1 MSTEIVVNN
10 DIININVTE
19 ETIIIEAP
27 SGAYPLPSGVYSVYG
42 RTGNVVAQEGD
53 YNLTLLGD
61 VTISSPA
68 TGQVLRYNGTTWVNS
83 TESYVGTVTSVAA
96 SVPIGLTISGSP
108 ITTSGTLAF
117 GLDTGYVIPLQST
130 LDAKS
135 LKATTISTTSPLT
148 GGGDLSANRTFAIAK
163 STTSIDGYLAATDF
177 TTFNNKQNALSGS
190 GIVKSTSGVITYLT
204 DNTVNWDTAYNR
216 SLTSASVTGTTTK
229 TLTLNE
235 QGGGTITA
243 SWSDLNTDAVTSVF
257 GRIGAIVAQSGDYTT
272 TLVTEGT
279 NLYYTQTR
287 FNSAFAAKSTTDLA
301 EGTNLYYTDVRA
313 RASNSFVAGS
323 GAYNSTTGVITI
335 PTNNNQITNGAAYIT
350 LTGLSATAPL
360 SYSNT
365 TGIFSISQATSSVNG
380 YLTSTDWNTFNNKE
394 NAIST
399 GTTLQ
404 YWRGDKS
411 WQTLDTTAVVEATN
425 LYYTQARFNSAFA
438 AKTTTD
444 LTEGINLYYTDSRAR
459 AAITGTSP
467 ISVTAGVV
475 SITQSSASANGYLS
489 STDWST
495 FNNKQNQLNG
505 TGFVKASGT
514 TITYDNSTYLTT
526 ISGITAGGELSGTYA
541 NPSLVNSAVIAK
553 VLTGVNITGGTIAA
567 TDSIL
572 TAFGKVQNQINGLIG
587 GSIYKGTWNASTNI
601 PALASGV
608 GTSGNYYIVSVAG
621 STNLDGITDWNV
633 GDWAI
638 FQGTTWQKVD
648 NTDAVVSVNGFT
660 GAVSL
665 TTSNINEG
673 TNLYYTNART
683 IASSLTGYTSGAGT
697 ISSSD
702 TILTAIQKLNGNIGS
717 LVTGVSSV
725 FGRTGAVVSA
735 TGDYTTSQVTEGSN
749 LYYTDT
755 RARASL
761 SFSAGSGG
769 YNSTTGV
776 ITIPT
781 NNNQITNGA
790 GYITTADLTGYI
802 PYTGATT
809 AIDLNAKTVVN
820 ISNLGINTTSVPTIL
835 LRAIGDNNSNSR
847 IAMRGYSSNANS
859 SSIRVTKFRGT
870 TSSPQAPLSGDSL
883 GKFELAGYGTTSS
896 EGYPQASFEGL
907 ATENWG
913 ATARGSK
920 TVIKVT
926 PNTTI
931 TQVVAL
937 TINQDKSAVF
947 ENSVTGTSL
956 IKTGGTSIQFLKADG
971 SVDSSSYITLASLSF
986 AAGSGAYNSTT
997 GVITIPTNNN
1007 QITNGSNYITLTS
1020 LSSTATGL
1028 TYTNTTGVFSLTS
1041 GYVIPTTTSA
1051 TNWDTAYTNR
1061 ITSLTTT
1068 GSSGA
1073 STLVSNV
1080 LNIPTYTLAGLG
1092 GISLTSL
1099 SATTPLSY
1107 NNTTGAFT
1115 IAQATTSTSGYL
1127 SSTDWNTFN
1136 GKQNALTNP
1145 VTGTGTTNYL
1155 PKFTGT
1161 STLGNSLIWDNGTNV
1176 GIGNTNISYTLDV
1189 SGTGR
1194 FTGLLTVSG
1203 FGTSTFSSA
1212 GTGYNKL
1219 TIRNTTA
1226 GVANGAQLSIGT
1238 DADPDQFYV
1247 QSFATTFTTSGM
1259 NIAAGAVINGEGA
1272 GGLSIAATQSNI
1284 GFYTNGAGSANERM
1298 RITSGGKVNI
1308 GTESAPN
1315 STAFNVAGA
1324 DTSNDL
1330 GKFYLNATSSL
1341 DKALLRLE
1349 KYQNNSTTS
1358 QVFVNFTINQQATA
1372 NGSITANGASQVT
1385 FTAWSDRRLKEN
1397 ITELSPQL
1405 QNILALKPSEFD
1417 YKDGSGHQIGFI
1429 AQEMQEVFPD
1439 AVGENGQ
1446 GFLTVAGWNKT
1457 EAILVKAIQE
1467 LSQQNKELND
1477 RLTKAG
1483 L

>member
-1 MSTEIVVNN
+1 MSTEIIVNN
-10 DIININVTE
+10 DIIEINVTE
-19 ETIIIEAP
+19 YPIIIEAP

-42 RTGNVVAQEGD
+42 RTGNVVAEDGD
-53 YNLTLLGD
+53 YNLTQLGD
-61 VTISSPA
+61 VTIVTPS
-68 TGQVLRYNGTTWVNS
+68 TGQVLRYNGTAWVNS
-83 TESYVGTVTSVAA
+83 TESYVGTVTSVSA
-96 SVPIGLTISGSP
+96 SVPTGLTISGSP

-117 GLDTGYVIPLQST
+117 GLATGYSIP
-130 LDAKS
+130 
-135 LKATTISTTSPLT
+135 TTISQGT
-148 GGGDLSANRTFAIAK
+148 
-163 STTSIDGYLAATDF
+163 
-177 TTFNNKQNALSGS
+177 
-190 GIVKSTSGVITYLT
+190 
-204 DNTVNWDTAYNR
+204 WDTAYNR

-257 GRIGAIVAQSGDYTT
+257 GRTGAVVAVNGDYSTS
-272 TLVTEGT
+272 LVTEGT
-279 NLYYTQTR
+279 NLYYTD
-287 FNSAFAAKSTTDLA
+287 A
-301 EGTNLYYTDVRA
+301 RA

-335 PTNNNQITNGAAYIT
+335 PTNTNQLTNGASFIT
-350 LTGLSATAPL
+350 LTGLSATSPL

-399 GTTLQ
+399 GTTAQ

-411 WQTLDTTAVVEATN
+411 WQTLNTTAVTEGTN

-444 LTEGINLYYTDSRAR
+444 LAEGTNLYYTDARAR

-495 FNNKQNQLNG
+495 FNGKQAALNG
-505 TGFVKASGT
+505 TGFVKIVGT
-514 TITYDNSTYLTT
+514 TISYDNSTYLTT

-587 GSIYKGTWNASTNI
+587 GSIYKGTWNASTNT
-601 PALASGV
+601 PTLASGV

-665 TTSNINEG
+665 STSNINEG

-697 ISSSD
+697 ITSSD
-702 TILTAIQKLNGNIGS
+702 TILSAIQKLNGNIGS

-735 TGDYTTSQVTEGSN
+735 NGDYTTTQVTEGSN

-769 YNSTTGV
+769 YNSTSGV

-781 NNNQITNGA
+781 NNNQIINGA

-809 AIDLNAKTVVN
+809 AIDLNAQSVVN
-820 ISNLGINTTSVPTIL
+820 ISHLGINTTSVPTIL
-835 LRAIGDNNSNSR
+835 LRVVGDNNSNSR

-859 SSIRVTKFRGT
+859 SSIRVTKFRGSAGT
-870 TSSPQAPLSGDSL
+870 PQAPLSGDSL

-920 TVIKVT
+920 AVIKIT

-931 TQVVAL
+931 NQVVAL

-947 ENSVTGTSL
+947 ESSITGTSL
-956 IKTGGTSIQFLKADG
+956 IKTGGTSSQFLKADG
-971 SVDSSSYITLASLSF
+971 TVDSSSYITLASLS
-986 AAGSGAYNSTT
+986 A
-997 GVITIPTNNN
+997 
-1007 QITNGSNYITLTS
+1007 TS
-1020 LSSTATGL
+1020 
-1028 TYTNTTGVFSLTS
+1028 
-1041 GYVIPTTTSA
+1041 
-1051 TNWDTAYTNR
+1051 
-1061 ITSLTTT
+1061 
-1068 GSSGA
+1068 
-1073 STLVSNV
+1073 
-1080 LNIPTYTLAGLG
+1080 
-1092 GISLTSL
+1092 
-1099 SATTPLSY
+1099 PLSY

-1115 IAQATTSTSGYL
+1115 IAQATTSTNGYL

-1145 VTGTGTTNYL
+1145 VTGTGTTNYHA
-1155 PKFTGT
+1155 KFTGT

-1176 GIGNTNISYTLDV
+1176 GIGNTNTSYTLDV
-1189 SGTGR
+1189 TGSIRSSVATGNGSVYFNNSSLTGKFWTAIPVSNGAESDLQWYYGGTGAGTKIT
-1194 FTGLLTVSG
+1194 FANNGYLGIGTVSPNRILSISQTSPYISL
-1203 FGTSTFSSA
+1203 TSTTNTREFLIGVDSNGYVIYDATASA
-1212 GTGYNKL
+1212 Y
-1219 TIRNTTA
+1219 
-1226 GVANGAQLSIGT
+1226 
-1238 DADPDQFYV
+1238 
-1247 QSFATTFTTSGM
+1247 
-1259 NIAAGAVINGEGA
+1259 
-1272 GGLSIAATQSNI
+1272 
-1284 GFYTNGAGSANERM
+1284 RM
-1298 RITSGGKVNI
+1298 TITSGGPVLINQ
-1308 GTESAPN
+1308 TANTN
-1315 STAFNVAGA
+1315 SG
-1324 DTSNDL
+1324 
-1330 GKFYLNATSSL
+1330 
-1341 DKALLRLE
+1341 RLSISE
-1349 KYQNNSTTS
+1349 NSTTNNLIS
-1358 QVFVNFTINQQATA
+1358 LTDTGTASAGVYYIAFFNSSNGFAGGVNHLTA
-1372 NGSITANGASQVT
+1372 STVVYYTGP
-1385 FTAWSDRRLKEN
+1385 SDQRLKSN
-1397 ITELSPQL
+1397 IKDVEESVLPL
-1405 QNILALKPSEFD
+1405 FNDVKLKTYNHIADEDESIV
-1417 YKDGSGHQIGFI
+1417 YK
-1429 AQEMQEVFPD
+1429 
-1439 AVGENGQ
+1439 
-1446 GFLTVAGWNKT
+1446 GFLAQDMVDKFP
-1457 EAILVKAIQE
+1457 EAYGVDKNGYYTFNPNGYIPYLVKAISEQQAQIQSLQE
-1467 LSQQNKELND
+1467 QNKELND